1 MVPAKNTGIIEDE
14 FEARDEILSV
24 LFRKPK

>member
-1 MVPAKNTGIIEDE
+1 MVLAENTGIIEDE

-24 LFRKPK
+24 LIRRLE